1 MGVGGGQV
9 GADLQHE
16 QYEAPA
22 AEEVCGC
29 GVYDGRQLRLHLF
42 DPADSTRGRVV

>member
-1 MGVGGGQV
+1 MGKGQV
-9 GADLQHE
+9 VADLQHE

-22 AEEVCGC
+22 AEQGRGC
-29 GVYDGRQLRLHLF
+29 GIYDGRQQRLHLV